1 MNSISLA
8 VAGYQAVN
16 NFYIHSFT
24 RAEAPA
30 NVQEDNAVRIEGNI
44 PTDDNAA
51 YASISPEAIA
61 LYNAEQQAGGG
72 SESNAEG
79 NAQTGEEEL
88 TPQEQ
93 REVSELKTTD
103 AEVKAHEN
111 AHKAAA
117 AGLSTSAPNYE
128 YETGP
133 DGKKYAV
140 AGDVNVSY
148 QSSSDPEVNLKNAQQ
163 LRAAALAPADPSSQD
178 RKVAM
183 QAEREIA
190 QARQEILEEQ
200 NKPEEEE
207 NTGTAS
213 TDDTETP
220 AFDTSGL
227 ENTPALQ
234 M

>member
-16 NFYIHSFT
+16 NFYIHNFT

-30 NVQEDNAVRIEGNI
+30 NVQEDNAVRIESGNI

-61 LYNAEQQAGGG
+61 LYNAEQQTGDG
-72 SESNAEG
+72 SESGREG
-79 NAQTGEEEL
+79 NSQTGEEEL
-88 TPQEQ
+88 TQQEQ

-148 QSSSDPEVNLKNAQQ
+148 QSSSNPEVNLKNAQQ

-190 QARQEILEEQ
+190 QAKQEIMEEQ
-200 NKPEEEE
+200 RQTDEQASSFGDSTSEISPE
-207 NTGTAS
+207 NS
-213 TDDTETP
+213 TSFFTQNQPE
-220 AFDTSGL
+220 L
-227 ENTPALQ
+227 
-234 M
+234 